1 MEAGISIHTQI
12 VCCPGYND
20 GEVLEQTYRDLE
32 ALAPMVETMAVV
44 PVGIT
49 KHREHLTPMRL
60 FSKPEAAA
68 IVDKVTVWQQGCRKN
83 LENPSFIWEMSF
95 IY

>member
-1 MEAGISIHTQI
+1 
-12 VCCPGYND
+12 
-20 GEVLEQTYRDLE
+20 
-32 ALAPMVETMAVV
+32 MVETMAVV

-68 IVDKVTVWQQGCRKN
+68 IVDKVTVWQQECREKFGK
-83 LENPSFIWEMSF
+83 SFVYLGDEFYLLAEKQLPDGIMV
-95 IY
+95 

>member
-1 MEAGISIHTQI
+1 M
-12 VCCPGYND
+12 
-20 GEVLEQTYRDLE
+20 EQTYRDLE

-68 IVDKVTVWQQGCRKN
+68 IVDKVTVWQQECREKFQSQFFISIFFNNYLALSAFRIFNRQYN
-83 LENPSFIWEMSF
+83 LFVCN
-95 IY
+95 

>member
-1 MEAGISIHTQI
+1 
-12 VCCPGYND
+12 
-20 GEVLEQTYRDLE
+20 
-32 ALAPMVETMAVV
+32 MAVV

-68 IVDKVTVWQQGCRKN
+68 IVDKVTVWQQECREKFGKSFVY
-83 LENPSFIWEMSF
+83 LGDEFYLLAENNSLMHHGMMDFHKSKMALV
-95 IY
+95 